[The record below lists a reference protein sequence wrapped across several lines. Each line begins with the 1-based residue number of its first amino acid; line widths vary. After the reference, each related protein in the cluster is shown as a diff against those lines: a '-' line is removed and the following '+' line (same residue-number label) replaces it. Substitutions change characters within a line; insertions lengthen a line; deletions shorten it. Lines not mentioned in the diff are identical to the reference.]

1 MENVI
6 YIFAYNFANVGM
18 KPVYKGWNIFVHLYK
33 KSLKIWWTRRGIREF
48 GVSYRWGLSIR
59 YSCFIRKPWLFLD
72 LIKQRG
78 IQIWFPLIKSC
89 LKYIITFRWFET
101 TIFVLKYILN
111 SYVITVSILYQKSY
125 ETPKVLSK
133 PKQILIRCRTSWI
146 IF

>member
-1 MENVI
+1 MTFKNFPVNSNI
-6 YIFAYNFANVGM
+6 HLLYFIARRLPLFAILRYLVSM
-18 KPVYKGWNIFVHLYK
+18 TYCMYFVEHLLQKHFSTLLLRY
-33 KSLKIWWTRRGIREF
+33 
-48 GVSYRWGLSIR
+48 VR
-59 YSCFIRKPWLFLD
+59 YSCFIRKPWLL
-72 LIKQRG
+72 KQRG